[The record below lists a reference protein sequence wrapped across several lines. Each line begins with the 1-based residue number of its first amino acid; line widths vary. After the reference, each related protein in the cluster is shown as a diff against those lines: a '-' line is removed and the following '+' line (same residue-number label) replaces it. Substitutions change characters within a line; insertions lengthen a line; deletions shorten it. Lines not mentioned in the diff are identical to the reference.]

1 MDAVE
6 LKQIKVPPLKELL
19 KERDLLITGRQEQE
33 QQDEQQDDV
42 DDDKE
47 KEEEELGQAGLAA
60 ASGVSYLYLDTV
72 NQDTLDF
79 DFKRLCS
86 VTLNIKKQA
95 YPIHFLCHPQ
105 VYQSNKNQSKISL
118 SFFLFVL
125 RFRPVLIQTSDNHQ
139 HRSYRFIHFHVL
151 INTMNP
157 NEINQF
163 LRLNSG
169 KNEFQESFLAPSHPA
184 IEQGDSCRLFFKP
197 TAPPHPVLSQ
207 LAYHDP

>member
-86 VTLNIKKQA
+86 VTL
-95 YPIHFLCHPQ
+95 
-105 VYQSNKNQSKISL
+105 
-118 SFFLFVL
+118 
-125 RFRPVLIQTSDNHQ
+125 
-139 HRSYRFIHFHVL
+139 
-151 INTMNP
+151 
-157 NEINQF
+157 
-163 LRLNSG
+163 
-169 KNEFQESFLAPSHPA
+169 
-184 IEQGDSCRLFFKP
+184 
-197 TAPPHPVLSQ
+197 
-207 LAYHDP
+207 